1 MVSEGEGGAGEGGDD
16 HGVRGGCPAGNE
28 KGVRV
33 EGPLLLPGCVIRES
47 PGRGGGEERGGQVG
61 RGRGHLELA
70 EHGVAALPQVGQ
82 IQAPLIILEPLGQ
95 GREGSVTAT
104 SQELGPAHSDPD
116 GDKPGVLPTRTP
128 CPARGPAQAHQQV
141 LHVAHGLVDV
151 VQNFPAALG
160 RQLHFLPFRRLFCRQ
175 GGDQPR

>member
-1 MVSEGEGGAGEGGDD
+1 MGSGGAAPLGM
-16 HGVRGGCPAGNE
+16 RK

-70 EHGVAALPQVGQ
+70 QHGVAALPQVGQ
-82 IQAPLIILEPLGQ
+82 IQAPLIILEPLGR
-95 GREGSVTAT
+95 GREGSVTGT

-116 GDKPGVLPTRTP
+116 GGKPGVLPTRTP
-128 CPARGPAQAHQQV
+128 CPGPGPRPGSPAGPPCRAR
-141 LHVAHGLVDV
+141 
-151 VQNFPAALG
+151 LG
-160 RQLHFLPFRRLFCRQ
+160 
-175 GGDQPR
+175 